1 MQLFFVTAA
10 AATGEL
16 SHMRPFEGRR
26 VSSIELEGNR
36 VTHAYIILRELETSV
51 DGPLH
56 VSTLSADL
64 QRLDNLDI
72 FSSIHVRA
80 EPDSPNSISLTIQ
93 VREIP
98 YAVPYISYEVSD
110 QDGWSFGPAVKSVNM
125 MGHNVFVAG
134 YALFGGTTTYLLDL
148 TAPWIAANHL
158 SLELDVNRI
167 ERDNELDDFDET
179 AFEFTPRV
187 GTYIGAAGRASVLL
201 SYLQI
206 ESDTPGHT
214 LSLSNRDRLFRLGG
228 SLGYDSRD
236 SWGDPHSGW
245 LNEIEL
251 IKTGGPFPGKA
262 DFWTTHLDLRR
273 FQPLGDQTA
282 VLAGLL
288 SLQSGHRGSTLPEYE
303 TIISAARTPSGVRG
317 RRSRAFPARAQSAAA
332 DSRISAAR
340 GAFPRV
346 CRPRPPR
353 RLGLS
358 GALFADSGI
367 AWNDRDEFGLSRF
380 KSGVGVGLRLLMPA
394 VDMTRF
400 DVGLSEDGDVVFH
413 FAVFSKMEAQRLRR
427 R

>member
-1 MQLFFVTAA
+1 
-10 AATGEL
+10 
-16 SHMRPFEGRR
+16 MRPFEGRR

-125 MGHNVFVAG
+125 MGHDVFVAG

-282 VLAGLL
+282 GLL

-303 TIISAARTPSGVRG
+303 DYHLGGSNSIRGYEVGDLGRSLHGRNQLLLTAEYRLHVVPSREYVVLGLPG
-317 RRSRAFPARAQSAAA
+317 
-332 DSRISAAR
+332 D
-340 GAFPRV
+340 
-346 CRPRPPR
+346 
-353 RLGLS
+353 LGLS